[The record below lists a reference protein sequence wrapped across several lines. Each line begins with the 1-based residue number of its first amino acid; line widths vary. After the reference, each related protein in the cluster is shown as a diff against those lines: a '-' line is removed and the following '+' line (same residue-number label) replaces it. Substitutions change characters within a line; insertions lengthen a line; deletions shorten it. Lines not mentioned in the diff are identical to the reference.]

1 MTVAILERTPIIR
14 NQSMMALFS
23 MPDDQL
29 QSHEAWE
36 YFCLRSQE
44 ELQLLQN
51 HFPQQCRNQHSETKA
66 KWNKN
71 SLHTLMQTYH

>member
-1 MTVAILERTPIIR
+1 
-14 NQSMMALFS
+14 
-23 MPDDQL
+23 
-29 QSHEAWE
+29 
-36 YFCLRSQE
+36 
-44 ELQLLQN
+44 LQLLQN